1 MKFTRTNCRG
11 KPCVCPQTTIACEPI
26 YKGKNMRQFSSYG
39 PIDNDDHYYAPR
51 TDLIHFTMK
60 QLVGNNPKKGGHYIT
75 IWAPRQTG
83 KTWLMQQVVR
93 KIQATGDFEIAIL
106 SVQSIKNASNQ
117 QDMFDILTKKLKKA
131 FQRDFPNIL
140 KWTHFAELF
149 SKDYFDKPVI
159 LIFDEFDALH
169 EDYINKFANEFREM
183 YIERQNEMDSNSSE
197 KTCLLHGLAL
207 IGVRSVLGI
216 ENTQGSPFNV
226 QRSIQIP
233 NLSFDEVKYLFDWYQ
248 QDSNQKI
255 DSDVIDRIC
264 YEFNGQPGL
273 TCWFAEQLTE
283 SYNQNKNQPITMKEY
298 ELVFNMSCY
307 ALPNNN
313 ILNIISKAKQEPYQ
327 EMILSLFKT
336 DNEIIFRYDNQ
347 RFNYLYMN
355 GIITIEKNETH
366 LFVRFA
372 SPYVQKR
379 LFNYFTDELFST
391 PGQLVEPF
399 ESLDHVINENGLH
412 IKNLLRLYE
421 TYLKKNRHWLLKNA
435 PRRKDLKIF
444 EAVYHFNLFMY
455 LDKFLSPKNAKVW
468 PEFPTGN
475 GKIDIIIKYHNKIY
489 GIELKTYSD
498 QSSYNKAIRKAVH
511 YAAQLKI
518 QKIALV
524 FFVETI
530 DDESRK
536 KYEQDHLDTNTNI
549 TVETIFIEYGS

>member
-1 MKFTRTNCRG
+1 VF
-11 KPCVCPQTTIACEPI
+11 A
-26 YKGKNMRQFSSYG
+26 
-39 PIDNDDHYYAPR
+39 
-51 TDLIHFTMK
+51 LK
-60 QLVGNNPKKGGHYIT
+60 QQSLAN
-75 IWAPRQTG
+75 
-83 KTWLMQQVVR
+83 L
-93 KIQATGDFEIAIL
+93 
-106 SVQSIKNASNQ
+106 SIK
-117 QDMFDILTKKLKKA
+117 
-131 FQRDFPNIL
+131 
-140 KWTHFAELF
+140 E
-149 SKDYFDKPVI
+149 
-159 LIFDEFDALH
+159 
-169 EDYINKFANEFREM
+169 
-183 YIERQNEMDSNSSE
+183 
-197 KTCLLHGLAL
+197 HGLAL

-336 DNEIIFRYDNQ
+336 DNEIIFKYDNQ

-524 FFVETI
+524 FFVEII
-530 DDESRK
+530 DDENRR